1 VLDINALPTDVTQLQ
16 RLLMEHHALVATQ
29 SVDLRTKQRQ
39 IEHLK
44 FQLAKLRRFRF
55 GQSSERLEGIEQ
67 MVLSLEELEASVAQ
81 AQVTASP
88 AAAAPE
94 KGQPTRRKH
103 LPEHFERIDNT
114 IEPSECACPDCGGP
128 LGLLGSDTAE
138 VLEVKTVT
146 FTVTRH
152 IRPKK
157 RCSTCSV
164 IVQAPAP
171 PRPIEKSFAGASL
184 LALILSWK
192 YAFPPVVPAVSDFCP
207 CGVDDQSHD
216 ADAVGWGQQR
226 APGSIGGGLSET
238 RVGGAQYQRRRHA
251 DQSAGTRHG
260 KDQKRSAVDLRS
272 RRSRMGVNRSAGR
285 VVSVLAELARK
296 ISATAFGRLQG
307 QAAGG
312 CVRGL

>member
-1 VLDINALPTDVTQLQ
+1 MLDINALPTDVTQLQ

-29 SVDLRTKQRQ
+29 TVDLRTKQRQ

-67 MVLSLEELEASVAQ
+67 MVLSLEALETSVAQ
-81 AQVTASP
+81 AQIPSSP
-88 AAAAPE
+88 AFDAVAPE

-128 LGLLGSDTAE
+128 LGLLGTDTAE

-157 RCSTCSV
+157 SARH
-164 IVQAPAP
+164 ALL
-171 PRPIEKSFAGASL
+171 SF
-184 LALILSWK
+184 K
-192 YAFPPVVPAVSDFCP
+192 
-207 CGVDDQSHD
+207 
-216 ADAVGWGQQR
+216 
-226 APGSIGGGLSET
+226 
-238 RVGGAQYQRRRHA
+238 RRRRRA
-251 DQSAGTRHG
+251 
-260 KDQKRSAVDLRS
+260 RS
-272 RRSRMGVNRSAGR
+272 RRALPAPRYWR
-285 VVSVLAELARK
+285 
-296 ISATAFGRLQG
+296 
-307 QAAGG
+307 
-312 CVRGL
+312 

>member
-16 RLLMEHHALVATQ
+16 RLLVEHHVLVATQ
-29 SVDLRTKQRQ
+29 TVDLRTKQRQ

-67 MVLSLEELEASVAQ
+67 MVLSLEALEASVAQ
-81 AQVTASP
+81 AQVTASATP
-88 AAAAPE
+88 DTAAPE
-94 KGQPTRRKH
+94 KEQPTRRKH

-128 LGLLGSDTAE
+128 LGFLSTDTAE

-192 YAFPPVVPAVSDFCP
+192 YAFHLPLYRQCQIFA
-207 CGVDDQSHD
+207 H
-216 ADAVGWGQQR
+216 AHR
-226 APGSIGGGLSET
+226 K
-238 RVGGAQYQRRRHA
+238 RRYF
-251 DQSAGTRHG
+251 DY
-260 KDQKRSAVDLRS
+260 
-272 RRSRMGVNRSAGR
+272 
-285 VVSVLAELARK
+285 
-296 ISATAFGRLQG
+296 
-307 QAAGG
+307 
-312 CVRGL
+312 